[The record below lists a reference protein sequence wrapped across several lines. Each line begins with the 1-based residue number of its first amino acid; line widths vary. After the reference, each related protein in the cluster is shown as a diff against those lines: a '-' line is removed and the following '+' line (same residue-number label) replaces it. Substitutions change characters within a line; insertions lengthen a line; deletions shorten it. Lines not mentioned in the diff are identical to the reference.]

1 MHAQDAQLPASSS
14 SGKTQLLL
22 QTALYTALG
31 LASDPLQQFEAS
43 HAAEASI
50 VFRALKG
57 YGMKERGAR
66 SSIAILTP
74 DGSGAGLM
82 MTRRL
87 CEMCDYAI
95 RERWYGMRAQ
105 QAKQCETQQQQEPSD
120 RPTFGAGR
128 FHDPDDVEVVDEL
141 VVDLE
146 RLIAIS
152 KALLLKNVH
161 FLSIK
166 SYDEVDHAISYML
179 PALADQLASTT
190 QSPLQLI
197 ILDDLP
203 AMLLG
208 AEPAGQMQRAVHRS
222 QMICELS
229 DKLRRLALYCAGPAG
244 HESSAAA
251 IVLGNHVVD
260 SFERTKELAIPVLR
274 SIWEKSQRHS
284 SSGEGYALFDA
295 AGDPPP
301 LQADQQELF
310 FSGVLSSAHPTLLGR
325 ARSRAVFRQGGGPTG
340 KMSEEEIWNSV
351 ASGLKMAAL
360 GYQWAN
366 CISVRLMLH
375 RTAKRIDW
383 ARVQDGSMK
392 PLEDWEDEEGYEE
405 DEKER
410 QKMHNVRRAVLIK
423 SPFVQSGA
431 LYEPS
436 VDFVVL
442 GRGIRSVRKQMHE
455 SWHAEETGE
464 GEAGIEWEDEEQE
477 EPDEAQASEYDEEE
491 MYSVGE
497 ERSAGQGSGLEG
509 DQLWSFVDGRHFDE
523 NALASMDILLESPP
537 TAPGGSSSLDTSI
550 ALDSSTAL
558 NQSDSTYRQSPPSTA
573 SKRGT
578 QSEFRSLWRH
588 KSFTG
593 QAVVWDKMLINGG
606 NEGLIEEERGES

>member
-1 MHAQDAQLPASSS
+1 
-14 SGKTQLLL
+14 
-22 QTALYTALG
+22 
-31 LASDPLQQFEAS
+31 
-43 HAAEASI
+43 
-50 VFRALKG
+50 
-57 YGMKERGAR
+57 
-66 SSIAILTP
+66 
-74 DGSGAGLM
+74 
-82 MTRRL
+82 
-87 CEMCDYAI
+87 MCDHAI
-95 RERWYGMRAQ
+95 RERWYGMRAH
-105 QAKQCETQQQQEPSD
+105 QAKQCETQLQQEPLG

-179 PALADQLASTT
+179 PALADRLASTT
-190 QSPLQLI
+190 QSPLQLV

-251 IVLGNHVVD
+251 AIVLGNHVVD
-260 SFERTKELAIPVLR
+260 SFERTKELATPVLR
-274 SIWEKSQRHS
+274 TIWEQSQLRS
-284 SSGEGYALFDA
+284 SSGEGNAVFNA
-295 AGDPPP
+295 ASDPPP

-310 FSGVLSSAHPTLLGR
+310 FSGVLSSAHPMLLGR
-325 ARSRAVFRQGGGPTG
+325 ARSRAVFRQGEGPTG

-392 PLEDWEDEEGYEE
+392 TPEDWEEEEGYEE

-423 SPFVQSGA
+423 SPFVESGA

-455 SWHAEETGE
+455 SVHAEETVE

-491 MYSVGE
+491 MYGVGE
-497 ERSAGQGSGLEG
+497 EQGAGQGSGLEG

-523 NALASMDILLESPP
+523 NALASMDLLLEGPP
-537 TAPGGSSSLDTSI
+537 AAPGGSPSSETLN
-550 ALDSSTAL
+550 ALQSSTAL
-558 NQSDSTYRQSPPSTA
+558 HHSDSTNRQSPPSTI
-573 SKRGT
+573 SKEAP

-606 NEGLIEEERGES
+606 NEGLIEEEGGES